1 MKKITYNILSLLGII
16 AFMVP
21 SLSSCSDE
29 PDKDN
34 FYTFT
39 GEMASSYLKN
49 RPEYSEFTEI
59 VERAGLMDLLST
71 YGHYTCFVPSN
82 EAIDTYLRGIGK
94 SGVADLST
102 ADCDTLARTHLV
114 ANMYTT
120 MEMTQ
125 DRLPTANM
133 LGRFIA
139 TSAGFDEENNAVIY
153 LEGLAKI
160 LFKSQD
166 DSVENGIMQP
176 IDRVIEKSNNYI
188 SDLLRDNPRISTFY
202 NALVATKVIDEIML
216 VEDENYDRNKYPKY
230 YYRSH
235 TWNEVAWVP
244 DTKKYGYTVFVEPD
258 EVLESKYNIAKGD
271 LRALYNKACEL
282 YDPVYPEDVNK
293 EGHSFENL
301 TDSINPLHRFMQYHI
316 LSRYTAGVSDLTPM
330 DVNLGV
336 VKGAFGFDETL
347 INPSDWFHT
356 MLPHTMIKVEKIT
369 VNDYLGDGTKGD
381 RYINR
386 RYDANYQ
393 IVGARVDPTIE
404 ADVVHDGLNG
414 HYYYVDDIVAFSSDV
429 QNKVQNMR
437 IRMDFSSVFPEVMTN
452 GLRFEGNPEVDDPA
466 GTPDDSATPKNG
478 RNYYFPLGF
487 LDGVTFTNCS
497 VVLRRP
503 HINFWSW
510 QGDEWNLFG
519 DYDFTFRLPPIP
531 YSGDWQVRLGFCA
544 IETRGVMQVYFDGV
558 PQGIP
563 LDMTKFLNSD
573 LYIGD
578 RFVWD
583 ESCGDYDQMTDEEK
597 AEEQKLLKNLGAY
610 RSPRSLFHFSLSE
623 KSYFVGNY
631 RTYRRI
637 LCQGYMDKNK
647 DHYIRFRVASDGK
660 QGNNNEFMLDY
671 LELVPKSVYGVDG
684 DGEME
689 DDL

>member
-1 MKKITYNILSLLGII
+1 MMAGSL
-16 AFMVP
+16 A
-21 SLSSCSDE
+21 SCSDE
-29 PDKDN
+29 PSAEN
-34 FYTFT
+34 FYTFK
-39 GEMASSYLKN
+39 GEMASDYLKN
-49 RPEYSEFTEI
+49 RAQYSEFQTI

-71 YGHYTCFVPSN
+71 YGHYTCFVPNNDAVNAFLQSKGLSSVN
-82 EAIDTYLRGIGK
+82 
-94 SGVADLST
+94 DLST
-102 ADCDTLARTHLV
+102 ADCDTIARTHLV
-114 ANMYTT
+114 NNMYTT
-120 MEMTQ
+120 MEMNQ

-133 LGRFIA
+133 LGRYIA
-139 TSAGFDEENNAVIY
+139 TSSGFDDKDNAVVY
-153 LEGLAKI
+153 LEGLSHIYFDLA
-160 LFKSQD
+160 D

-176 IDRVIEKSNNYI
+176 INKVIEKSNNYI
-188 SDLLRDNPRISTFY
+188 SDLLRDNPKISTFY
-202 NALVATKVIDEIML
+202 QALVATDVLEQVLL
-216 VEDENYDRNKYPKY
+216 VEDETWDNKAYPKY
-230 YYRSH
+230 YYKSH
-235 TWNEVAWVP
+235 TWSEVAWVP
-244 DTKKYGYTVFVEPD
+244 DTKRYGYTVFVEPD
-258 EVLESKYNIAKGD
+258 EVLQKKYGIAPGD
-271 LRALYNKACEL
+271 IKALYDLACTL
-282 YDPVYPEDVNK
+282 YDPVFPEDVNK
-293 EGHSFENL
+293 EGHSFEHLN
-301 TDSINPLHRFMQYHI
+301 DSINPLRRFVQYHI
-316 LSRYTAGVSDLTPM
+316 LNRYTAGTSDLTPM
-330 DVNLGV
+330 DVNIGV
-336 VKGAFGFDETL
+336 VKGAFGFEETL
-347 INPSDWFHT
+347 INPIDWFHT
-356 MLPHTMIKVEKIT
+356 LLPHTMIKVEKLT
-369 VNDYLGDGTKGD
+369 VTDYVGNGTKGE

-386 RYDANYQ
+386 RYDKSYK
-393 IVGARVDPTIE
+393 IEGVHIDPTIE
-404 ADVVHDGLNG
+404 ADVTHDGLNG
-414 HYYYVDDIVAFSSDV
+414 HYFYIDDVIAFTSDV

-437 IRMDFSSVFPEVMTN
+437 IRMDFSTVFPEVMTN
-452 GLRFEGNPEVDDPA
+452 GLRFEGDPTQDDDA

-478 RNYYFPLGF
+478 RNFYFPMGY
-487 LDGVTFTNCS
+487 LDGVSFTNCY

-578 RFVWD
+578 RFVTD
-583 ESCGDYDQMTDEEK
+583 ETPADYDKMTDEEK

-610 RSPRSLFHFSLSE
+610 RAPRSLFHFSTSQ
-623 KSYFVGNY
+623 KNYFVGNE

-637 LCQGYMDKNK
+637 LCQTYMDANK

-671 LELVPKSVYGVDG
+671 LELVPKSVYGVDS

>member
-29 PDKDN
+29 PDAEN

-82 EAIDTYLRGIGK
+82 DAIDTYLRSIGK
-94 SGVADLST
+94 SGVADLSVE
-102 ADCDTLARTHLV
+102 DCDTLAKTHLV

-120 MEMTQ
+120 MEMNQ
-125 DRLPTANM
+125 DRLPTANL
-133 LGRFIA
+133 LGRYIA
-139 TSAGFDEENNAVIY
+139 TSAGLDEEDNAVIY

-160 LFKSQD
+160 IFKTQD

-188 SDLLRDNPRISTFY
+188 SDLLRDNPKISTFY
-202 NALVATKVIDEIML
+202 NALLATNVIDEIMK
-216 VEDENYDRNKYPKY
+216 VEDESYNNTAYPKY

-235 TWNEVAWVP
+235 IWNEVAWVP

-282 YDPVYPEDVNK
+282 YDPVYPQDVNK

-316 LSRYTAGVSDLTPM
+316 LTRYTAGVSDLTPM
-330 DVNLGV
+330 DVNIGV
-336 VKGAFGFDETL
+336 VQGAFGFEETL
-347 INPSDWFHT
+347 INPIDWFHT
-356 MLPHTMIKVEKIT
+356 VLPHTMIKVEKIT
-369 VNDYLGDGTKGD
+369 VTDYLGDGKKGD

-386 RYDANYQ
+386 RYDDAYK
-393 IVGARVDPTIE
+393 IVGARIDPTIE
-404 ADVVHDGLNG
+404 TDVVHDGLNG

-437 IRMDFSSVFPEVMTN
+437 IRMDFSSIFPEVMTN
-452 GLRFEGNPEVDDPA
+452 GLRFEGNPTEDDPA

-478 RNYYFPLGF
+478 RNYYFPLGY
-487 LDGVTFTNCS
+487 LDGVTFSNCS

-519 DYDFTFRLPPIP
+519 DYDFTFRIPPIP

-544 IETRGVMQVYFDGV
+544 IETRGVMQVYFDGI

-563 LDMTKFLNSD
+563 LDMTKYLDSE
-573 LYIGD
+573 LYLGD
-578 RFVWD
+578 RFKAD
-583 ESCGDYDQMTDEEK
+583 ESLGEYNKMTDEEK

-610 RSPRSLFHFSLSE
+610 RGPRSLFHFSPSS
-623 KSYFVGNY
+623 KGYFAGNE

-637 LCQGYMDKNK
+637 LCQTYIDATK